1 MLLQMFE
8 ARLATARHPPQR
20 WNYPQGIALLASMG
34 VHFTALPA
42 CSLAGEQISKPL
54 DVLPGDFW
62 WHRLTLRLGR
72 RCGWWPF
79 VWLSGCR
86 WRVFLCPGIELTV
99 DGPLDDAEQI
109 PCGIADAVVATTRG
123 PFVQHVLP
131 QRGINL
137 LQCHLGTRLL
147 FRLQLRKALGPL
159 QIVQCARLR
168 SSTYFIN
175 TTTTYCTGLLRI
187 PKRDVWRGFRPCFGI
202 RSGAFAIPKKAR
214 SPFFGIVNGVFLWI
228 TIAGRKV
235 LVGEAFGHHLQP

>member
-1 MLLQMFE
+1 MLRQMFE
-8 ARLATARHPPQR
+8 AMPTTARHPPQR

-34 VHFTALPA
+34 VHFTALSVG
-42 CSLAGEQISKPL
+42 SLAGEQISQPL

-159 QIVQCARLR
+159 QIAQRARLR

-202 RSGAFAIPKKAR
+202 RRGAFAIPKKAR
-214 SPFFGIVNGVFLWI
+214 SPFFGVVNGVFLWI
-228 TIAGRKV
+228 TIAGREV
-235 LVGEAFGHHLQP
+235 LLGETFGHHLQP